1 MISSYS
7 GDMDTNTISIILL
20 FAFALATAVG
30 IVALSALLGKG
41 RKSDEKILPY
51 ECGLDPVGTPR
62 RRFSVKFFLVA
73 ILFIVF
79 DVEVVF
85 LYPWAIE
92 FNEFRQA
99 GAGVVAFSVAAVFLG
114 ILLLGLIYA
123 WGRGALEW
131 EE

>member
-1 MISSYS
+1 M
-7 GDMDTNTISIILL
+7 SINAVSILIL
-20 FAFALATAVG
+20 FALAAATAVG
-30 IVALSALLGKG
+30 IVLISALLGRG
-41 RKSDEKILPY
+41 RKSSEKLLPY
-51 ECGLDPVGTPR
+51 ECGLDPVGSPR

-85 LYPWAIE
+85 LYPWAIV
-92 FNEFRQA
+92 FRDFKAAGEGQA
-99 GAGVVAFSVAAVFLG
+99 AFAVAAVFLG
-114 ILLLGLIYA
+114 ILVLGLIYA

>member
-1 MISSYS
+1 MS
-7 GDMDTNTISIILL
+7 GDLISIIIL
-20 FAFALATAVG
+20 FVLALAIAGG
-30 IVALSALLGKG
+30 IVGLSALLSWGK
-41 RKSDEKILPY
+41 KSEEKLLPY
-51 ECGLDPVGTPR
+51 ECGLDPIGTPR

-85 LYPWAIE
+85 LYPWAIV
-92 FNEFRQA
+92 FKEFREA
-99 GAGVVAFSVAAVFLG
+99 GLGIEAFVIAAVFLG
-114 ILLLGLIYA
+114 ILLLGLVYA

>member
-1 MISSYS
+1 MSI
-7 GDMDTNTISIILL
+7 DAISIVML
-20 FAFALATAVG
+20 FVLAAATAAG
-30 IVALSALLGKG
+30 IVLLSALFGKG
-41 RKSDEKILPY
+41 RESPEKLIPY
-51 ECGLDPVGTPR
+51 ECGLDPIGSPR
-62 RRFSVKFFLVA
+62 LRISIKYFLVA

-85 LYPWAIE
+85 LYPWAIV
-92 FNEFRQA
+92 FKDFAAA
-99 GAGVVAFSVAAVFLG
+99 GEGMIAFAAAAVFLG